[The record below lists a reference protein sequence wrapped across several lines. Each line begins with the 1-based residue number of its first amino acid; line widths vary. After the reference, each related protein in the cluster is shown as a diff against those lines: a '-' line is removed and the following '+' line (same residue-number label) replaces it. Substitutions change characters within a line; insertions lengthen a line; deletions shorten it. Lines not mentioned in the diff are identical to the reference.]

1 MPGATRTN
9 SGNSDFDV
17 AQLLAELSE
26 ESDGPSTKLKQS
38 GATGPAAVHSEE
50 DWESGRSW
58 LRASK
63 ENSPS
68 GSDSE
73 VAAPSGQRA
82 ADQILLH
89 PKEPQSES
97 FVREEVHRLE
107 AKMESSSGVN
117 DALDAARLRH
127 KTMLEL
133 EPEVEAADVADW
145 PSERARRASALRH
158 ATLMDLDEVAE
169 ETLGSAPALT
179 TPSVSE
185 SSRLGLPIMQPG
197 AEASLHAQLQRSNL
211 QEMRQSNAR
220 GERLVDPPQDS
231 LRGLPT
237 WKVPEPTLCRT
248 PRSLGG
254 ESREG
259 NCDCPSPSPL
269 TIPFLVSQ
277 ALRRRGSIFT
287 GKGLSVRS
295 RRPVV
300 RQPPVGKDLPLDS
313 VHSAISPGDV
323 VLEERVGG
331 DIVPPRFNANAAAVG
346 GLASAMR
353 QKVLLLREQVGALT
367 AYCDRL
373 ESAAG
378 LPSNA
383 AGSLPMGP
391 AHLAAMKAAAQQL
404 AILHPSPRET
414 EHLSAPG
421 PSADGW
427 SGVDEETRTRISS
440 GLADWVGSPVRAHVP
455 REGDAGHPGGPDQGA
470 GPLVPWLL
478 ALMGTTTSCD
488 AATSRPT
495 LGCQADTVQACS
507 QQCSKD
513 STRDVKS
520 FHENTWHDTAP
531 RPHRCDRMVRVRG
544 SSWEPSQSKKQLQEA
559 QRVVDQTL
567 QLLGLGLMV
576 EWQDEQKRLIISEDA
591 KTLELHGEAH
601 RPMRIPMSQAV
612 RVRTTAMVVAKP
624 VVHGA
629 KRLHELDWLRA
640 LMVIM
645 VVYAH
650 ISTSGIRGGVH
661 GKLADDDRIYNM
673 RDPSTL
679 GVRWISMVRQYCLP
693 LLLFVSG
700 AASACSFR
708 TSPGNFGK
716 ILLYTLMGVS
726 LNAVLWLLGPQDPS
740 CDPGSGYGRAECH
753 GAVFD
758 FTVCPF
764 SGKIFPIVFQMW
776 SIAWN

>member
-1 MPGATRTN
+1 
-9 SGNSDFDV
+9 
-17 AQLLAELSE
+17 
-26 ESDGPSTKLKQS
+26 
-38 GATGPAAVHSEE
+38 
-50 DWESGRSW
+50 
-58 LRASK
+58 
-63 ENSPS
+63 
-68 GSDSE
+68 
-73 VAAPSGQRA
+73 
-82 ADQILLH
+82 
-89 PKEPQSES
+89 
-97 FVREEVHRLE
+97 
-107 AKMESSSGVN
+107 MESSSGVN

-211 QEMRQSNAR
+211 QDPLLTQSQTSSERDFLPGADAMPLPSLAKSRGAKLALLLPRAR
-220 GERLVDPPQDS
+220 ATSNLGTSPISRATPR
-231 LRGLPT
+231 LRGSPRLAQQSAAALAAAGLTPGGSRT
-237 WKVPEPTLCRT
+237 HEESGLWIPRKTAYEGLSAPAIPKGDYGGYVDLCRGGPGPPPNLASPGLAPSSHVESPRANSLPHT
-248 PRSLGG
+248 PLAKGRI
-254 ESREG
+254 SRG
-259 NCDCPSPSPL
+259 KLRLPKSFAIDHPISGVTGS
-269 TIPFLVSQ
+269 SQ
-277 ALRRRGSIFT
+277 
-287 GKGLSVRS
+287 VRS

-470 GPLVPWLL
+470 GPL
-478 ALMGTTTSCD
+478 A
-488 AATSRPT
+488 
-495 LGCQADTVQACS
+495 Q
-507 QQCSKD
+507 K
-513 STRDVKS
+513 
-520 FHENTWHDTAP
+520 
-531 RPHRCDRMVRVRG
+531 HR
-544 SSWEPSQSKKQLQEA
+544 SYEA
-559 QRVVDQTL
+559 QFPCWWVETIGHLFQEDQL
-567 QLLGLGLMV
+567 ASGLTGLPSANWMV
-576 EWQDEQKRLIISEDA
+576 Q
-591 KTLELHGEAH
+591 T
-601 RPMRIPMSQAV
+601 P
-612 RVRTTAMVVAKP
+612 
-624 VVHGA
+624 
-629 KRLHELDWLRA
+629 
-640 LMVIM
+640 
-645 VVYAH
+645 
-650 ISTSGIRGGVH
+650 
-661 GKLADDDRIYNM
+661 
-673 RDPSTL
+673 
-679 GVRWISMVRQYCLP
+679 
-693 LLLFVSG
+693 
-700 AASACSFR
+700 AC
-708 TSPGNFGK
+708 
-716 ILLYTLMGVS
+716 
-726 LNAVLWLLGPQDPS
+726 
-740 CDPGSGYGRAECH
+740 
-753 GAVFD
+753 
-758 FTVCPF
+758 
-764 SGKIFPIVFQMW
+764 
-776 SIAWN
+776 